1 MLATLTDKVREGV
14 RGFAERRPKNV
25 EQLRA
30 AGIRIVADYAL
41 MGGYDFVYIVEA
53 PDATT
58 LMGVV

>member
-1 MLATLTDKVREGV
+1 M